1 MQWFSELSPAYIRGC
16 IHVLATGPVNPDSLG
31 SLPTKTSAMREQGKG
46 KIKKKK
52 KIERWRERKKV
63 NE

>member
-52 KIERWRERKKV
+52 KNREMEREKESK
-63 NE
+63 